1 MNKLFFLILIL
12 SITCCSYKNI
22 NHETGPDLI
31 IASVSFKVNLE
42 DGKDQT
48 GMPVRS
54 DYKTLNITLVIK
66 NIGTKPFNS
75 QLYVASTN
83 SEEDLRMNY
92 FSSFKLV
99 EPSPTNL
106 LPNESIEINFVK
118 RVERNSSRIKFQV
131 NYHSD
136 LEKIAKE
143 SDYFN
148 NAFYLNY

>member
-1 MNKLFFLILIL
+1 MNRLFFLILVL
-12 SITCCSYKNI
+12 FVTGCSYQNI
-22 NHETGPDLI
+22 NYEAGPDLVI
-31 IASVSFKVNLE
+31 ESVSIKVNLE

-54 DYKTLNITLVIK
+54 DFKTLNITLVIK

-83 SEEDLRMNY
+83 SEEDFLLND

-99 EPSPTNL
+99 EPGPTNL
-106 LPNESIEINFVK
+106 LPNESVEIILVK

-136 LEKIAKE
+136 PEKIAKE